1 MWTRMEIV
9 RFELSFKEFKSK
21 ETNWLSPDGGCHKQS
36 APVEKRETTMRPT
49 WCVIWEVCVSILLWS
64 VFGHFI
70 NNRGIQST
78 VAWTSACV

>member
-49 WCVIWEVCVSILLWS
+49 WCVICVFPFFSGRSL
-64 VFGHFI
+64 
-70 NNRGIQST
+70 GISLTIGEFKVQ
-78 VAWTSACV
+78 